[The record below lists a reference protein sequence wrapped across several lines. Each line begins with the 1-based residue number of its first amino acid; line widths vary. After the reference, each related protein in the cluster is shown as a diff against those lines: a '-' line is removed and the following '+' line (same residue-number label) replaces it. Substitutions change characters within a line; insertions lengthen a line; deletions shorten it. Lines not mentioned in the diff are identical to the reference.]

1 MMYYNADHV
10 CKWIEVGVDN
20 QLTFTILNPV
30 LFLAHV
36 TIWHQVPVKGSK
48 VKLFNQILLT
58 WRCFLICMNK
68 EFFKHI

>member
-36 TIWHQVPVKGSK
+36 TIWHQVPRS
-48 VKLFNQILLT
+48 N
-58 WRCFLICMNK
+58 CLIK
-68 EFFKHI
+68 FFSHGDVS